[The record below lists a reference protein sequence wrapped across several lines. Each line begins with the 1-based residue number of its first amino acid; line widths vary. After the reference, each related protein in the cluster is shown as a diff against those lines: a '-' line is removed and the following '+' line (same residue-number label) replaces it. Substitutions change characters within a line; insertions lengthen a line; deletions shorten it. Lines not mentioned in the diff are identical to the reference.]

1 MKKNL
6 LLVALGII
14 IVLTLAACSP
24 KTTAQTDTQVTPQ
37 SQSIIAEGQLL
48 PAHSQDLAFGTNGFV
63 SDVLVKSGDQVSAG
77 QTLANLEPSTDSLQT
92 LALAKQEVLNAQY
105 ALNQVKVSAELD
117 LANVQ
122 LQAIDAKREL
132 DNAQARYDAS
142 NSDSNKAKLDAASA
156 QLKILEDKLAA
167 INANNGVDP
176 DKLAA
181 ANARLEAAQAALA
194 NAEKIVEAGTLTAKM
209 AGTVVDLNLLPSDY
223 VLRGSTVA
231 AVADYS
237 YWIVKTDNLS
247 EVDVVNLKEGQTVEV
262 TLDALP
268 GSVFKGQI
276 TNIDS
281 RYIENRGDITYTVT
295 IKLSDTDP
303 RMRWGMT
310 AAVKFLK

>member
-14 IVLTLAACSP
+14 IILALSACSA
-24 KTTAQTDTQVTPQ
+24 KTTSQTETQAAPQ
-37 SQSIIAEGQLL
+37 EQYIIAEGQLL
-48 PAHSQDLAFGTNGFV
+48 PAHTQDLAFGTNGFIAK
-63 SDVLVKSGDQVSAG
+63 VLVKNGDQVTAG
-77 QTLANLEPSTDSLQT
+77 QPLAHLEPSTDALQT
-92 LALAKQEVLNAQY
+92 LAAAKQEVVNAQL
-105 ALNQVKVSAELD
+105 ALNQLKASADLD

-122 LQAIDAKREL
+122 LQVIDAQRER

-142 NSDSNKAKLDAASA
+142 ASDSNKAKLDAASA

-167 INANNGVDP
+167 IKTNNGIDP

-194 NAEKIVEAGTLTAKM
+194 NAEKIEETGTLTAKM

-223 VLRGSTVA
+223 VLRGSTVG

-237 YWIVKTDNLS
+237 YWIIKTDNLS
-247 EVDVVNLKEGQTVEV
+247 EVDVVNLKEGQSVEV
-262 TLDALP
+262 SLDALP

-281 RYIENRGDITYTVT
+281 RYVENRGDITYTVT
-295 IKLSDTDP
+295 IKLVDTDP